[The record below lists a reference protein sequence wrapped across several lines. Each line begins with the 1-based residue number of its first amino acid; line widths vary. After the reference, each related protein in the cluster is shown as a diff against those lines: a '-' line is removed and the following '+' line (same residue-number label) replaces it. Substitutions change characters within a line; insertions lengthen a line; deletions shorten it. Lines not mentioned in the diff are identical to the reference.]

1 MEYLLL
7 PTGADGHDRQRQPVE
22 EGLKLTPLLVIAALG
37 AIALVVGKLAR
48 RFVPEIVVFL
58 GLGVLVGPQGPLQII
73 NERNIASLNLVTVVA
88 LGLIIFLL
96 GDRLR
101 FDHLRTRLGVLL
113 PLNLIQVAV
122 TVLMVFGAALAAG
135 ADARLAF
142 VLAVIAAET
151 GVLTVTATV
160 REERASGTYTERLLA
175 SVGLTNVIVA
185 VLFGVTFPFVLA
197 ASPGAG
203 PLAMAMSFGQIV
215 VGSTVIGLLGGW
227 ILTRFGAAIET
238 SGELLLFLL
247 ITLTGVAALDL
258 LVDGSV
264 VVSTL
269 IAGIFVANRAPWLAD
284 RFFAAVRTL
293 EAPIYLIFFVVAGAG
308 IHLDELSTVGLMGGV
323 YVVARA
329 VAKIAG
335 SVIGGRLARP
345 AVDGRQASRLGVGML
360 PHAGMA
366 IALVAFVVE
375 QAPLLADDVSA
386 VVLGSIV
393 LFELGGP
400 VLLRRSLRTAGD
412 AGRKGGDSEEPVLHD
427 LDELRG
433 FHTVVI
439 PVGNIRVV
447 LPRLAFLLELVRNLG
462 AELVLVHITP
472 PGQRTGQSDEPEV
485 LKLARRLAEER
496 NIHCRTVHRV
506 SEHIASAIAQTVKEE
521 DADLLI
527 MGEPLRQSVF
537 ESTGWGR
544 TTQRVEALI
553 DVPML
558 VYPVDP
564 HDPGDVPSFYVRR
577 AVEAEQRDG
586 TADSAA
592 GRRPDGGGRP
602 SA

>member
-1 MEYLLL
+1 ML
-7 PTGADGHDRQRQPVE
+7 A
-22 EGLKLTPLLVIAALG
+22 IAALG
-37 AIALVVGKLAR
+37 GIALLVGKLAR

-58 GLGVLVGPQGPLQII
+58 ALGVLVGPQGPLRII

-88 LGLIIFLL
+88 LGMIIFLL

-101 FDHLRTRLGVLL
+101 FDHLRNHLGVLL
-113 PLNLIQVAV
+113 PLNLVQVLV
-122 TVLMVFGAALAAG
+122 TGLVVFAATSAAG
-135 ADARLAF
+135 AGPRLAF

-160 REERASGTYTERLLA
+160 REERAQGTFTELLLA

-185 VLFGVTFPFVLA
+185 VLFGITFPFVLA
-197 ASPGAG
+197 ASPVAG

-215 VGSTVIGLLGGW
+215 IASTVIGIVGGW
-227 ILTRFGAAIET
+227 VLTRFGAAIET

-247 ITLTGVAALDL
+247 IVLTGVAAFDL

-269 IAGIFVANRAPWLAD
+269 LAGIFVANRAPWLAD

-308 IHLDELSTVGLMGGV
+308 IHLDELSTVGVMGGV
-323 YVVARA
+323 YVASRG

-335 SVIGGRLARP
+335 SLVGGRVARP
-345 AVDGRQASRLGVGML
+345 PVPGGQGIRLGIGML

-375 QAPLLADDVSA
+375 QAPLLADDVSG

-393 LFELGGP
+393 VFELAGP
-400 VLLRRSLRTAGD
+400 MLLRRTLRGAGD
-412 AGRKGGDSEEPVLHD
+412 AGRKVASTEEPTLHE
-427 LDELRG
+427 LDEAHG

-439 PVGNIRVV
+439 PVGNMRVL
-447 LPRLAFLLELVRNLG
+447 LPRLAFLLDLVGGLE
-462 AELVLVHITP
+462 AELVLVHITRP
-472 PGQRTGQSDEPEV
+472 SRPRSDSAGEPEV

-496 NIHCRTVHRV
+496 NIDVRTVHRV
-506 SEHIASAIAQTVKEE
+506 SEHIASAIAATVREE
-521 DADLLI
+521 EADLLI
-527 MGEPLRQSVF
+527 MGEPMRSSVL
-537 ESTGWGR
+537 EPTGWGR
-544 TTQRVEALI
+544 TTQRVAALI

-564 HDPGDVPSFYVRR
+564 SHPGDVPSHYVRR
-577 AVEAEQRDG
+577 AAKAEQRDRDG
-586 TADSAA
+586 DRTADGKGDS
-592 GRRPDGGGRP
+592 
-602 SA
+602 SSES